1 MGAGGLLGQTL
12 TRQARRQ
19 GRDVLALSS
28 SQCDITDPAAVRR
41 HIAPGE
47 IVINCAAYTKVDEA
61 EADSPRAYAVNATG
75 AGNIARSCAAAGAHL
90 VHVSTDYV
98 FSGKR
103 REPYETDEPTGPVN
117 AYGRSKLAGETEV
130 LSVLPQARVV
140 RTSWVYGG
148 AVDGIDFVAVMRR
161 KAMAS
166 VAAAVATKTARSA
179 GAGKAVEV
187 VEDQVGSPTYVVD
200 LAEALLDV
208 ARGSTTAALLH
219 ATNDG
224 AVSRFELAR
233 AVFELMGA
241 DPQLVQPVSSD
252 AMARPAPRPE
262 FSALSGRQ
270 SEAAGL
276 TALRPWREALA
287 AALAPVPSVMPAVPA
302 PTGPAVPGS
311 EAAAGTLTSTP

>member
-47 IVINCAAYTKVDEA
+47 IVFNCAAYTNVDDA
-61 EADSPRAYAVNATG
+61 EANSLRAYAVNATG
-75 AGNIARSCAAAGAHL
+75 AGNIARSCAAAGAQL

-130 LSVLPQARVV
+130 LTVLPQARVV

-148 AVDGIDFVAVMRR
+148 AVDGSDFVAVMRR
-161 KAMAS
+161 KAMA
-166 VAAAVATKTARSA
+166 ATHVMGDA
-179 GAGKAVEV
+179 KAVEV
-187 VEDQVGSPTYVVD
+187 LDDQVGSPTYVVD
-200 LAEALLDV
+200 LADALLEV
-208 ARGSTTAALLH
+208 AGGSTTAAVLH

-233 AVFELMGA
+233 AVFELVGA
-241 DPQLVQPVSSD
+241 DPQLVRPVGSD
-252 AMARPAPRPE
+252 VLARPAPRPA
-262 FSALSGRQ
+262 FSALSARR
-270 SEAAGL
+270 SVAARL

-287 AALAPVPSVMPAVPA
+287 VALAPVAPVTPAAAPVMPAPVGGA
-302 PTGPAVPGS
+302 R
-311 EAAAGTLTSTP
+311 TLTSRP